1 MKHATSER
9 NSKNIFSI
17 AKNCRL
23 EEEKLQ
29 SFDDQ
34 NELQGDFVS
43 KVDFV
48 IP

>member
-1 MKHATSER
+1 MLQVREIER
-9 NSKNIFSI
+9 ISS
-17 AKNCRL
+17 ALQKNCRL
-23 EEEKLQ
+23 EEEQLQ